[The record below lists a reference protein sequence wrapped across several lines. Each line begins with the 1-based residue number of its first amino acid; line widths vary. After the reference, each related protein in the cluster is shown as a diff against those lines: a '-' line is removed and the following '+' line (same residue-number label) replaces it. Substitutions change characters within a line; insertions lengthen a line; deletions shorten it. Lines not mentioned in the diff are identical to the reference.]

1 MHELRRR
8 EKENKKI
15 ANVNTTFGLCLFF
28 LLCSDVGFR
37 LRCFLN
43 HFITFQFLRERNR
56 NAKKK
61 LFSDLIVSKIN
72 DANKRV
78 MKRRICA
85 CVLFPQLKE
94 KKKQSEANE
103 LKAKRAPIH
112 ISLSVCFRRIAVS
125 QSSNTNFILSF
136 VFVFTL
142 SSLFRLRC
150 GRSGRHYFV
159 FGLKFFFVRY
169 HLMRIFVIVE
179 HF

>member
-1 MHELRRR
+1 MFSCWFSPALFSESFYHISVFAG
-8 EKENKKI
+8 KKPQ
-15 ANVNTTFGLCLFF
+15 
-28 LLCSDVGFR
+28 R
-37 LRCFLN
+37 
-43 HFITFQFLRERNR
+43 
-56 NAKKK
+56 KKK

-94 KKKQSEANE
+94 KKNQSEANE

-142 SSLFRLRC
+142 FLAPFPRYFGC
-150 GRSGRHYFV
+150 GVVGVVVIISFSV
-159 FGLKFFFVRY
+159 CNFF
-169 HLMRIFVIVE
+169 LFVII
-179 HF
+179 